1 MLFAL
6 DPEREAV
13 VLVAGTI
20 PAAGRPGQAV
30 VAVAVT
36 EAYDI
41 DHDDAAGQRQV
52 AAVKAS
58 GDRRHELAGVAAPT
72 LVVHGEDAPMQS
84 WRACA
89 ATGARHRPRRVESD
103 DLMSEQV
110 PV

>member
-6 DPEREAV
+6 APEREAV

-20 PAAGRPGQAV
+20 PPLGDLDKQSLRS
-30 VAVAVT
+30 AVA

-89 ATGARHRPRRVESD
+89 AAGARHRPRRVGSD